1 MHGYTGTAACTLISR
16 KTCHAM
22 ENLKTAGQIGVILV
36 IWVCT
41 TLMWPWNIAQAAATG
56 MGKATEQSTALAS
69 DYSQKGADTCLS
81 CHNGERM
88 QHIFRTAHGQGADPN
103 APFAYLQCESCHGPG
118 SAHTGRKDVGAG
130 HTPIIDFGRDAA
142 TPVEEQNAVCMKCH
156 TRDVG
161 LQWSGSTHQ
170 TGQVACADCHDLHA
184 KVDAVSV
191 LTEQADVCYE
201 CHTKERADNLKPY
214 AHPVRQG
221 IMTCTACHS
230 PHHSTGDTLLKR
242 NTVNELCWSCHTEL
256 RGPYLF
262 EHPPVSED
270 CLLCHTAHGSIQPAM
285 LTRRPPLLCQSCH
298 SQRGHPSVSYTKDGL
313 PGNNP
318 SAFVLNGSCVNCH
331 SQIHGSNHPSGANLT
346 R

>member
-1 MHGYTGTAACTLISR
+1 MHGYIGTAACKLMNW
-16 KTCHAM
+16 KTCSAM
-22 ENLKTAGQIGVILV
+22 EKLEAAGRICVILFICV
-36 IWVCT
+36 VSILT
-41 TLMWPWNIAQAAATG
+41 WPGTACSADTRPE
-56 MGKATEQSTALAS
+56 KASEKSTVTAS
-69 DYSQKGADTCLS
+69 DYSKQGADTCLS

-88 QHIFRTAHGQGADPN
+88 QHIFRTAHGQGADSD

-118 SAHTGRKDVGAG
+118 NAHTGRQNVGSG

-142 TPVEEQNAVCMKCH
+142 TPIEEQNAVCMKCH

-161 LQWSGSTHQ
+161 LQWTGSAHQ
-170 TGQVACADCHDLHA
+170 NGQVSCADCHDLHA
-184 KVDAVSV
+184 KVDPVSV

-201 CHTKERADNLKPY
+201 CHMKQRADNLKPY
-214 AHPVRQG
+214 THPVSQG

-230 PHHSTGDTLLKR
+230 PHHSTGDALLNR

-270 CLLCHTAHGSIQPAM
+270 CLLCHEAHGSIQPAM
-285 LTRRPPLLCQSCH
+285 LTQRPPLLCQSCH
-298 SQRGHPSVSYTKDGL
+298 SQRGHPSISYTKNGL
-313 PGNNP
+313 AGNNP
-318 SAFVLNGSCVNCH
+318 SAFVVNGSCVNCH
-331 SQIHGSNHPSGANLT
+331 SQIHGSNHPSGAKLM

>member
-1 MHGYTGTAACTLISR
+1 MGKLQAAGRIC
-16 KTCHAM
+16 
-22 ENLKTAGQIGVILV
+22 VILV
-36 IWVCT
+36 FCVGPALTWSGT
-41 TLMWPWNIAQAAATG
+41 ASADGSGSNKPSD
-56 MGKATEQSTALAS
+56 KSTATAS
-69 DYSQKGADTCLS
+69 DYSNKGADTCLS

-88 QHIFRTAHGQGADPN
+88 QHIFRTAHGQGADPE

-118 SAHTGRKDVGAG
+118 SAHTGRQDVGAG
-130 HTPIIDFGRDAA
+130 HSPVINFGRDAV
-142 TPVEEQNAVCMKCH
+142 TPVEEQNAVCLKCH
-156 TRDVG
+156 TRDPG
-161 LQWSGSTHQ
+161 QQWTGSSHQ
-170 TGQVACADCHDLHA
+170 SGQVSCADCHDVHA
-184 KVDAVSV
+184 TVDPVSV
-191 LTEQADVCYE
+191 LTDEADVCYK
-201 CHTKERADNLKPY
+201 CHMKQRADNLKPY

-221 IMTCTACHS
+221 IMTCTACHD
-230 PHHSTGDTLLKR
+230 PHHSTGDALLKR

-270 CLLCHTAHGSIQPAM
+270 CLLCHEAHGSIQPAM

-298 SQRGHPSVSYTKDGL
+298 SQRGHPSGSYTKNGL

-331 SQIHGSNHPSGANLT
+331 SQIHGSNHPSGAKLM

>member
-1 MHGYTGTAACTLISR
+1 MGKLLAAGRIC
-16 KTCHAM
+16 
-22 ENLKTAGQIGVILV
+22 VILV
-36 IWVCT
+36 FCVGPVLTWSG
-41 TLMWPWNIAQAAATG
+41 AACADG
-56 MGKATEQSTALAS
+56 SGSDKPSEKSTATAS
-69 DYSQKGADTCLS
+69 DYSNKGADTCLS

-88 QHIFRTAHGQGADPN
+88 QHIFRTAHGQGADPE

-118 SAHTGRKDVGAG
+118 SAHTGRQDVGAG
-130 HTPIIDFGRDAA
+130 HSPVINFGRDAV
-142 TPVEEQNAVCMKCH
+142 TPVEEQNAVCLKCH
-156 TRDVG
+156 TRDPG
-161 LQWSGSTHQ
+161 QQWTGSSHQ
-170 TGQVACADCHDLHA
+170 SGQVSCADCHDVHA
-184 KVDAVSV
+184 TVDPVSV
-191 LTEQADVCYE
+191 LTDEADVCYK
-201 CHTKERADNLKPY
+201 CHMKQRADNLKPY

-221 IMTCTACHS
+221 IMTCTACHD
-230 PHHSTGDTLLKR
+230 PHHSTGDALLKR

-270 CLLCHTAHGSIQPAM
+270 CLLCHEAHGSIQPAM

-298 SQRGHPSVSYTKDGL
+298 SQRGHPSVSYTKNGL

-331 SQIHGSNHPSGANLT
+331 SQIHGSNHPSGAKLM

>member
-1 MHGYTGTAACTLISR
+1 MEKPKAAGRIC
-16 KTCHAM
+16 
-22 ENLKTAGQIGVILV
+22 VILL
-36 IWVCT
+36 ICVCM
-41 TLMWPWNIAQAAATG
+41 TLTWPWVTAQAATPEAEKTSV
-56 MGKATEQSTALAS
+56 KSTATAS
-69 DYSQKGADTCLS
+69 DYTKQGADTCLG
-81 CHNGERM
+81 CHDGERM
-88 QHIFRTAHGQGADPN
+88 QHIFRTAHGQGADAE

-118 SAHTGRKDVGAG
+118 KAHTGRQNVGAG
-130 HTPIIDFGRDAA
+130 HTPIIDFGRDAE
-142 TPVEEQNAVCMKCH
+142 TPVEEQNAMCLKCH
-156 TRDVG
+156 TRDPG
-161 LQWSGSTHQ
+161 LQWAGSSHQ
-170 TGQVACADCHDLHA
+170 TGQVSCADCHDVHA
-184 KVDAVSV
+184 SVDPVSV
-191 LTEQADVCYE
+191 LTEQADVCYK
-201 CHTKERADNLKPY
+201 CHMKQRADNLKPY

-221 IMTCTACHS
+221 IMTCNSCHN
-230 PHHSTGDTLLKR
+230 PHHSTGDALLNR

-270 CLLCHTAHGSIQPAM
+270 CLICHEAHGSIQPAM

-331 SQIHGSNHPSGANLT
+331 SQIHGSNHPSGANLM